1 MSDRS
6 AKNLA
11 RFLAGAGVSH
21 FVVPQFYDDI
31 VPRALPGPPRVWT
44 QLSGVAELGVAAAVA
59 YRPTRKVG
67 ALLAAGLFVAVFP
80 GNLQMAWDY
89 RKRKPQEQAV
99 AYARLPLQIPM
110 VVWALRV
117 RSQNS

>member
-6 AKNLA
+6 AKNLS
-11 RFLAGAGVSH
+11 RFLAGAGVAH
-21 FVVPQFYDDI
+21 FVVPQFFDDI

-44 QLSGVAELGVAAAVA
+44 HLSGAAEIGVAAAIA

-80 GNLQMAWDY
+80 GNLQMAWDW
-89 RKRKPQEQAV
+89 RTRKPQEQA
-99 AYARLPLQIPM
+99 AAFGRLPLQIPL

-117 RSQNS
+117 RSQQD

>member
-31 VPRALPGPPRVWT
+31 VPHALPGPPRFWT

-67 ALLAAGLFVAVFP
+67 ALMAAGLFVAVFP
-80 GNLQMAWDY
+80 GNVQMAWDW
-89 RKRKPQEQAV
+89 RHRKPQDQAA
-99 AYARLPLQIPM
+99 AYARLPLQIPLI
-110 VVWALRV
+110 VWALRV
-117 RSQNS
+117 RSRST

>member
-1 MSDRS
+1 VSDRS

>member
-1 MSDRS
+1 MSERS
-6 AKNLA
+6 ARGLA
-11 RFLAGAGVSH
+11 GFLAGAGVSH
-21 FVVPQFYDDI
+21 FLVPQFYDEI

-89 RKRKPQEQAV
+89 RNRKPQDQAV
-99 AYARLPLQIPM
+99 AYGRLPLQIPM
-110 VVWALRV
+110 IVWALRV
-117 RSQNS
+117 RARAA